1 MMYKTKQRIV
11 DAIQVND
18 FKTCTLQK
26 VSDFTG
32 LECRLNAICDLA
44 YLSLV
49 KGRDNMVCM
58 PGDFIVRD
66 GNGEITVVGEEKFSR
81 MYEEV

>member
-18 FKTCTLQK
+18 FEPRTLQK
-26 VSDFTG
+26 VSDFTE
-32 LECRLNAICDLA
+32 LECIPNAICDLV

-49 KGRDNMVCM
+49 KGRDNMVCV
-58 PGDFIVRD
+58 PGDFVVRD
-66 GNGEITVVGEEKFSR
+66 ENGEITVVGEEKFFR